1 MQPTLDPKELQ
12 GLSDIWKNITDPTQ
26 NPPEET
32 EVEPVPYEVSSGAI
46 SKREELQATG
56 KFTSDEIDNILAT
69 VEEPAEEE

>member
-1 MQPTLDPKELQ
+1 MQPSLDPKELQ
-12 GLSDIWKNITDPTQ
+12 GLSDIWKNITDPTK

-56 KFTSDEIDNILAT
+56 KFTSDEIDNILST